1 MVFIL
6 SVGKRRRAAGR
17 DKGGNFMGPYEP
29 RSGRNRLF
37 LKRADYPL
45 LRAKGHEMRLIASTA
60 ALFAG
65 LAALLPGKAMAYP
78 IIIDIE
84 AVVRDLSDVGDLLG
98 GAIDAGSLI
107 TGSYTY
113 ESTAPDNNDFPG
125 VSNYWHSASPYGI
138 TLNSG
143 SHTFATDPDSVQFL
157 VGIVN
162 NHYSG
167 YDNYVLHSYKNL
179 ELPGGIEVDHI
190 SWQLDDP
197 GMTALSSDELPSGA
211 PILPDWLQPSPFALT
226 INGGF
231 SDPAAGGM
239 GYYPPGRE
247 FFIRADVTSATL
259 RTGSTAAPV
268 PAVPEPGSLA
278 CMALVL
284 AGMAL
289 GAIRG
294 SKLDRVKIRCSGS
307 LAGRKARTEHAW
319 PRHRLG
325 GLRSGS
331 R

>member
-1 MVFIL
+1 
-6 SVGKRRRAAGR
+6 
-17 DKGGNFMGPYEP
+17 
-29 RSGRNRLF
+29 
-37 LKRADYPL
+37 
-45 LRAKGHEMRLIASTA
+45 MRLIAPTA

-98 GAIDAGSLI
+98 GAIEAGSFI

-113 ESTAPDNNDFPG
+113 ESTAPDDNDYPG
-125 VSNYWHSASPYGI
+125 VSDYWHSASPYGI

-143 SHTFATDPDSVQFL
+143 SHTFATDPASVQFL
-157 VGIVN
+157 VEIIN

-167 YDNYVLHSYKNL
+167 YDNYLLHSYQNL
-179 ELPGGIEVDHI
+179 GLPGGIEVDHI
-190 SWQLDDP
+190 SWQLEDP

-211 PILPDWLQPSPFALT
+211 PILFDWLQPSPYALT
-226 INGGF
+226 INGGIPDTA
-231 SDPAAGGM
+231 SGGM

-259 RTGSTAAPV
+259 RTGSTAVPV
-268 PAVPEPGSLA
+268 QAVPEPGTLA
-278 CMALVL
+278 CMAMVL

-294 SKLDRVKIRCSGS
+294 SKPGRGKTRCSGS
-307 LAGRKARTEHAW
+307 LPG
-319 PRHRLG
+319 
-325 GLRSGS
+325 
-331 R
+331 